1 MQSEKEEK
9 YGRRVAGITV
19 RSLSG
24 AEFAVPTLN
33 ECDTI
38 PQDKGEIPSP
48 DMARSSPHL
57 KAIAHEIPPINETA
71 KIHLLLGRD
80 APELLKVREF
90 RNGPKGAP
98 WAQRLALGWTISGQ
112 MCLDFASGPAH
123 VLTRL
128 TSLSTVTEKEP
139 ETGSRIYELVPC
151 PNQIKVTDPL
161 FERATDDIFRKT
173 RGDNE
178 PGLSCEDRKFLEI
191 MDRGIHK
198 NSKGNW
204 EMPLPFRNERQTMPN
219 NRVQAMQRLQG
230 LLKTFAR
237 KPEMKAD
244 YLEFMGKIIDK
255 GHASAIPSE
264 EVPPPPGRSWYLPHF
279 ATYHNTKRTIRVV
292 FDSSCEFEGVSLNK
306 VLLPGPDLMNNL
318 IGVLMRFRKENIA
331 VMCDIEQM
339 FHSFYV
345 DPPHRD
351 FLRFLWFEGN
361 DPSKPIIEYRM
372 NVHLFGNGPSP
383 AVATYGLRRTAIDG
397 EEAKKFI
404 CRNFYVNDGLTSLSS
419 TQGATDLVKSAQA
432 TLATANLRLHK
443 VVSNSVEVMEAFP
456 AEDRAKDVRDL
467 DLRHDSLPA
476 QRSLGVFWDLETDA
490 FTFKVSLP
498 EKPFTRRGVLSI
510 VNSVYDP
517 LGFAVPVMLEGRK
530 ILQQLVH
537 MGERT
542 KENNTPLAWDDPLP
556 TAMIN
561 RWTRWRDSLVE
572 LQNLSVPRCYRPK
585 DFGSVTRAELHAF
598 SDASQD
604 AIGAAVYLRQF
615 NEANEVSMALVYGQ
629 ARVAP
634 LNPTSIPR
642 LELCGAVL
650 AVQAAQRVIKEI
662 DLKISDVIYYTDS
675 KVVLGYITNES
686 RRFYVYVA
694 NRVELIRSMSTPEQW
709 RYVETDLNPAD
720 LATRGVPSSK
730 LMETSWLVGPEFL
743 REAERTLPTN
753 ETFALVASDPEVRKA
768 VFSASVNTY
777 EEEEPDL
784 GAERF
789 KKFSS
794 FKSLQRAVA
803 NLIVIVREFKHRRD
817 VKAGRGNLRSKAR
830 NTQGKLRP
838 PTVEEWDQA
847 LRVIISST
855 QREAFSGLLSD
866 TRKEPDLPRE
876 IQSSAKK
883 ALKGSQLYRLDPFL
897 DSHGILRVGGRLRR
911 AQMEYN
917 EKHPIVLPKCHYVS
931 QLIAKHYHHEVHH
944 QGRQITGGAI
954 RQAGF
959 WLIGGHNVVMKVI
972 GACVLC
978 KKMKGPHLEQHMAD
992 LPLDRTKV
1000 CPPLTNVGFDVFGPC
1015 ALQTRKTRGGG
1026 VNAKRWG
1033 LVFTCLSSRA
1043 IHIEVLEAIDSSAF
1057 ICALWRFF
1065 AL

>member
-1 MQSEKEEK
+1 MLCGPTGGVSCSKTLLVDVYSRRNPHLTKRVYAIVDEQSNSSLVTSELADDLGADGPLEKYFLSTCSGEKEEK

-24 AEFAVPTLN
+24 AEFAVPTLT

-38 PQDKGEIPSP
+38 PQDKREIPTP
-48 DMARSSPHL
+48 DMARSFPHL

-151 PNQIKVTDPL
+151 PNQIEVTDPL

-345 DPPHRD
+345 EPPHRD

-397 EEAKKFI
+397 EEEHGEEAKKFI
-404 CRNFYVNDGLTSLSS
+404 CRNFYVDDGLTSLSS

-517 LGFAVPVMLEGRK
+517 LGFAVPVMLEGR
-530 ILQQLVH
+530 
-537 MGERT
+537 T
-542 KENNTPLAWDDPLP
+542 
-556 TAMIN
+556 
-561 RWTRWRDSLVE
+561 
-572 LQNLSVPRCYRPK
+572 
-585 DFGSVTRAELHAF
+585 
-598 SDASQD
+598 
-604 AIGAAVYLRQF
+604 
-615 NEANEVSMALVYGQ
+615 
-629 ARVAP
+629 
-634 LNPTSIPR
+634 IP
-642 LELCGAVL
+642 
-650 AVQAAQRVIKEI
+650 
-662 DLKISDVIYYTDS
+662 S
-675 KVVLGYITNES
+675 
-686 RRFYVYVA
+686 
-694 NRVELIRSMSTPEQW
+694 
-709 RYVETDLNPAD
+709 
-720 LATRGVPSSK
+720 
-730 LMETSWLVGPEFL
+730 
-743 REAERTLPTN
+743 
-753 ETFALVASDPEVRKA
+753 
-768 VFSASVNTY
+768 
-777 EEEEPDL
+777 
-784 GAERF
+784 
-789 KKFSS
+789 
-794 FKSLQRAVA
+794 
-803 NLIVIVREFKHRRD
+803 
-817 VKAGRGNLRSKAR
+817 
-830 NTQGKLRP
+830 
-838 PTVEEWDQA
+838 
-847 LRVIISST
+847 
-855 QREAFSGLLSD
+855 
-866 TRKEPDLPRE
+866 
-876 IQSSAKK
+876 
-883 ALKGSQLYRLDPFL
+883 
-897 DSHGILRVGGRLRR
+897 
-911 AQMEYN
+911 
-917 EKHPIVLPKCHYVS
+917 
-931 QLIAKHYHHEVHH
+931 
-944 QGRQITGGAI
+944 
-954 RQAGF
+954 
-959 WLIGGHNVVMKVI
+959 
-972 GACVLC
+972 
-978 KKMKGPHLEQHMAD
+978 
-992 LPLDRTKV
+992 
-1000 CPPLTNVGFDVFGPC
+1000 
-1015 ALQTRKTRGGG
+1015 
-1026 VNAKRWG
+1026 
-1033 LVFTCLSSRA
+1033 
-1043 IHIEVLEAIDSSAF
+1043 
-1057 ICALWRFF
+1057 
-1065 AL
+1065 